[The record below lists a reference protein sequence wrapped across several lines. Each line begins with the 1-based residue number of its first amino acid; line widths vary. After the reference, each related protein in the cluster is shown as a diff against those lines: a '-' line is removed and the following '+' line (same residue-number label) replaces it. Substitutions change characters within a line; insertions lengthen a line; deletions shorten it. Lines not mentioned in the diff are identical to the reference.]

1 VNYECIRIYE
11 MGLGPRLDPINYLS
25 LFWLMEIMSS
35 HQEYR
40 IYGFFMIKVHKQ
52 RLTTKYIVL
61 KLRTFVPKS
70 RVSIFWYQCFQYCV
84 DGSVNYE
91 CIRIYEMGLGP

>member
-11 MGLGPRLDPINYLS
+11 IGLGPRLDPINYLS

-40 IYGFFMIKVHKQ
+40 IYGFFMIKVYTK
-52 RLTTKYIVL
+52 RLIFKYNVL
-61 KLRTFVPKS
+61 ELRT
-70 RVSIFWYQCFQYCV
+70 
-84 DGSVNYE
+84 
-91 CIRIYEMGLGP
+91 